1 MAKVNNKNVTGQS
14 EKVVTK
20 YDLKKQKRLEAQRR
34 EKEKERLQLYQ
45 QLLFLQL

>member
-20 YDLKKQKRLEAQRR
+20 YDLKKQKDCNCINN
-34 EKEKERLQLYQ
+34 YYSCSYNNH
-45 QLLFLQL
+45 FGDSGS